1 MKSKISY
8 NVLVKKIGCFFLT
21 LILFCIFSPSNVFA
35 DANFSTDY
43 NVTYAINQNATTH
56 VNIDANLTNL
66 TTNYYASSYSVEIGF
81 KDVKNVTAFDSNGAI
96 TPKITQTDNGTTINL
111 DFNTRT
117 VGYNVKQNFD
127 ISFDTNEVA
136 QNFNHVWDINIPG
149 ITNQADFSSF
159 NVSVIYPSFLGNPA
173 YIKPASSNANIQNG
187 NELTFTKQDLGNS
200 GISIAFGN
208 FQVYNF
214 NLTYHLQNKNYF
226 PISTEIALPPSTNY
240 QNVQIDSINPKPT
253 NVKLDKDGNW
263 LAGYTLAPNQKLDVK
278 VNGKVQIYLNPQPE
292 TLSNNELTDYLKNQT
307 YWESNNPK
315 ITELAKTLKTPY
327 AIYQYVVKTLNYD
340 FNRVQNNSPRL
351 GALQALN
358 KPDSAVCLE
367 FSDLFIALARSAGIP
382 AREIEGY
389 GYSNNSRERP
399 LSLVEDVLHAWPE
412 YYDFDKKTWI
422 MVDPTWGNTT
432 GGVDY
437 FNTLDFDHF
446 AFVVKGEASDYPI
459 PAGGYKLLT
468 DKNTKDID
476 VQIGSNFDQNVTKI
490 NASLQI
496 PDTLV
501 AGLPTDGFIKVNN
514 VGQSFI
520 EQQLITA
527 LTDYLTPHQQSFT
540 VKNIPPYGFV
550 TVPISFDRTPVL
562 TNRTDTV
569 KITAGN
575 YSFSKNVRI
584 LPFFVNQLFILGG
597 IIFVSI
603 CIIISFTTYL
613 FRRVSLLRQRREDT
627 LRGESQES

>member
-1 MKSKISY
+1 M
-8 NVLVKKIGCFFLT
+8 KKIGCFFLT
-21 LILFCIFSPSNVFA
+21 LILFCIFSPTNAFA
-35 DANFSTDY
+35 DANFSTNYDVAY
-43 NVTYAINQNATTH
+43 TINQNATTH

-81 KDVKNVTAFDSNGAI
+81 KDVKNVTAFDSEGTI
-96 TPKITQTDNGTTINL
+96 TPKVTKTDKGTNIELN
-111 DFNTRT
+111 FNTRT
-117 VGYNVKQNFD
+117 VGYGVKQNFD
-127 ISFDTNEVA
+127 IFFDTNEVA
-136 QNFNHVWDINIPG
+136 QNFNHVWDVNIPG
-149 ITNQADFSSF
+149 VANQADFSSF
-159 NVSVIYPSFLGNPA
+159 NVSVVYPSFLGSPA
-173 YIKPASSNANIQNG
+173 YIKPASSSFNIQNG
-187 NELTFTKQDLGNS
+187 NKLTFTKQDLGNS
-200 GISIAFGN
+200 GISVSFGN

-214 NLTYHLQNKNYF
+214 NLTYHLANKNYF

-240 QNVQIDSINPKPT
+240 QDVQIDNIDQKPT

-263 LAGYTLAPNQKLDVK
+263 LASYTLAPNQKLDVK
-278 VNGKVQIYLNPQPE
+278 VSGKVKIYLNPRSEQ
-292 TLSNNELTDYLKNQT
+292 LSSNELTDYLKNQT

-315 ITELAKTLKTPY
+315 ISELAKTLKTPY

-351 GALQALN
+351 GALQALTN
-358 KPDSAVCLE
+358 PNSAVCLE
-367 FSDLFIALARSAGIP
+367 FSDLFVALSRAAGIP

-412 YYDFDKKTWI
+412 YYDFDKKAWI

-432 GGVDY
+432 DGVDY

-446 AFVVKGEASDYPI
+446 AFIIKGETSDYPI

-468 DKNTKDID
+468 DKNSKD
-476 VQIGSNFDQNVTKI
+476 VSVEIGSTFDQNATKL
-490 NASLQI
+490 NVAVQI

-501 AGLPTDGFIKVNN
+501 AGLPTDGFIKVTNT
-514 VGQSFI
+514 GQNLI
-520 EQQLITA
+520 QQQTITA
-527 LTDYLTPHQQSFT
+527 STNYLTPNHQNFI
-540 VKNIPPYGFV
+540 VKNIPPFGFV
-550 TVPISFDRTPVL
+550 TIPISFNRTPFL

-575 YSFSKNVRI
+575 YSFDKKIWI
-584 LPFFVNQLFILGG
+584 LPFFVNRLFILGG

-603 CIIISFTTYL
+603 CIIISLTAYL
-613 FRRVSLLRQRREDT
+613 FRRVSLLRQRREDN
-627 LRGESQES
+627 LRRESQES